1 MGPGPTVL
9 HPPAGRKTVQTSDL
23 PDLAWRVVWRNNANA
38 LPLLVRLLEP
48 IPAATT
54 YVDGS
59 VTCVAQGLSLV
70 ERCDFDAATNQVV
83 ADAILG
89 ADSGAT
95 TEEQAAN
102 DVVITFQ
109 TTVLPGATA
118 VTNQA
123 LAHWDATDTGSV
135 DDDISAG
142 QLPVETGTA
151 FGQDDPT
158 VVTLPGLACL
168 FQQRLLALTFTLPP
182 TGGLGD
188 GGAGG
193 DGGTGADG
201 AVDEGGAR
209 RVPVVPR
216 AVDAEAPAVFTLST
230 PLEDE
235 GIAGTAVTLAALQL
249 PVAGTTVSQAT
260 EVTIANGLAP
270 SALDI
275 VENERRKTARLAPQ
289 VAQVVITGSG
299 VVVDLPATALTTA
312 ESLQLDRVDP
322 AGAPG
327 PLPGTAVSALVAVT
341 LTSGRTAFSSPVTLR
356 LPYPDAEP
364 DGLVDGTSPALAAL
378 ALTVWRV
385 DPARGTWERLPEARV
400 FPAFHEVRVAT
411 AQTGL
416 YGVFQ
421 AADGSTSLAGTT
433 APASPA
439 PLSAGAQGS
448 GWQDIGVVTTFPFL
462 VPLETTTLPNGTY
475 AVRAICATDPAELR
489 AVAGS
494 APTTSTVLRTQWR
507 RWRGRV

>member
-1 MGPGPTVL
+1 M
-9 HPPAGRKTVQTSDL
+9 
-23 PDLAWRVVWRNNANA
+23 
-38 LPLLVRLLEP
+38 
-48 IPAATT
+48 
-54 YVDGS
+54 
-59 VTCVAQGLSLV
+59 
-70 ERCDFDAATNQVV
+70 
-83 ADAILG
+83 
-89 ADSGAT
+89 
-95 TEEQAAN
+95 
-102 DVVITFQ
+102 
-109 TTVLPGATA
+109 
-118 VTNQA
+118 
-123 LAHWDATDTGSV
+123 
-135 DDDISAG
+135 
-142 QLPVETGTA
+142 
-151 FGQDDPT
+151 
-158 VVTLPGLACL
+158 
-168 FQQRLLALTFTLPP
+168 
-182 TGGLGD
+182 
-188 GGAGG
+188 
-193 DGGTGADG
+193 
-201 AVDEGGAR
+201 
-209 RVPVVPR
+209 PVVPR
-216 AVDAEAPAVFTLST
+216 AVDAGAPTVFTLST

-270 SALDI
+270 SALAI
-275 VENERRKTARLAPQ
+275 VENEGRKTARLTPQ

-299 VVVDLPATALTTA
+299 VVVELPATALTAA

-327 PLPGTAVSALVAVT
+327 PLPGTAVSSLVAVT

-364 DGLVDGTSPALAAL
+364 DGVVDGTSPALAAL
-378 ALTVWRV
+378 ALTVWRF

-462 VPLETTTLPNGTY
+462 VPFQTTALPNGTY

-489 AVAGS
+489 TVAGS
-494 APTTSTVLRTQWR
+494 APTTSTVLRTSGDGAEAGVPSSPGA
-507 RWRGRV
+507 RGRGRRPWTRWAISACPWWCSWSWASGSGGGRAEPGWGARGAAGRGEGLWETSLRCWGRRAAGVRGTGTRQDPRTGVMIPVSSTNS